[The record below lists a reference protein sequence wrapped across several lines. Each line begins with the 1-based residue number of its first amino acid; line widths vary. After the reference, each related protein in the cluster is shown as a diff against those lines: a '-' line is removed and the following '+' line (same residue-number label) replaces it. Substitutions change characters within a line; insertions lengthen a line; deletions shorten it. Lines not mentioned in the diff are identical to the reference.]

1 MGANRSRRPVT
12 GRWLR
17 RARRAPFPLYEIE
30 GWPGRRFVVDHHHTD
45 GLLRELTAGFTADS
59 ADVTDVRVTTTRRPP
74 SREDRMTRHL
84 DPWLAA
90 VVGEARGHQR
100 VDLVADP
107 EATVAL
113 ASTWRPLRVPVDGE
127 PVTFRVRCED
137 EAWVAYAHR
146 SDHAVMVCAERAASL
161 PPGSLRLATVRDLA
175 AFDLGAESRRRGWLG
190 RGGSS

>member
-1 MGANRSRRPVT
+1 MGTNRSRRPVT

-30 GWPGRRFVVDHHHTD
+30 GWPGRRFVVDQHHTD
-45 GLLRELTAGFTADS
+45 GLLRQLTAGFAAES
-59 ADVTDVRVTTTRRPP
+59 ANVPDVRVTTTRRPP
-74 SREDRMTRHL
+74 SREDRMARHL

-90 VVGEARGHQR
+90 VVGEARGHR
-100 VDLVADP
+100 RIDLVADP
-107 EATVAL
+107 EAVVDL
-113 ASTWRPLRVPVDGE
+113 ASTWQLMPVPVDDQ

-161 PPGSLRLATVRDLA
+161 SPGSLRLTTVRDLA
-175 AFDLGAESRRRGWLG
+175 VFERGADTRRRGWLG
-190 RGGSS
+190 RGDSS

>member
-1 MGANRSRRPVT
+1 MGANRSRRSVT

-17 RARRAPFPLYEIE
+17 PARRAPFPLYEIE
-30 GWPGRRFVVDHHHTD
+30 GWPGRRFVVNQNHAD
-45 GLLRELTAGFTADS
+45 GRLRELTAGFAAAEP

-90 VVGEARGHQR
+90 VVGEARGHR
-100 VDLVADP
+100 RIDLVADP
-107 EATVAL
+107 EAMVDL
-113 ASTWRPLRVPVDGE
+113 ASTWQPLPVPVDGK
-127 PVTFRVRCED
+127 PVTFRARCED

-161 PPGSLRLATVRDLA
+161 PPESLRLATVRDLA
-175 AFDLGAESRRRGWLG
+175 AFEQGAETRRRGWLG
-190 RGGSS
+190 GGRS

>member
-1 MGANRSRRPVT
+1 MGANRSRRSVT

-30 GWPGRRFVVDHHHTD
+30 GWPGRRFVVDQHHTD
-45 GLLRELTAGFTADS
+45 GLLRQLTAGFAADS
-59 ADVTDVRVTTTRRPP
+59 ADAPDVRVTTTRRPP
-74 SREDRMTRHL
+74 SREDRMARHL

-90 VVGEARGHQR
+90 VVGEARGHR
-100 VDLVADP
+100 RIDLVADP
-107 EATVAL
+107 EAIVDL
-113 ASTWRPLRVPVDGE
+113 ASTWQLMPVPVDGE

-175 AFDLGAESRRRGWLG
+175 AFEHGAETRRRGRFSGGG
-190 RGGSS
+190 RS

>member
-1 MGANRSRRPVT
+1 MGANRSRRSVT

-30 GWPGRRFVVDHHHTD
+30 GWSGRRFVVDQHHTD
-45 GLLRELTAGFTADS
+45 GRLRELTAGFAADS

-74 SREDRMTRHL
+74 SREERMTRHL

-90 VVGEARGHQR
+90 VVGEARGHR
-100 VDLVADP
+100 RIDLVADP
-107 EATVAL
+107 EAVVEL
-113 ASTWRPLRVPVDGE
+113 ASTWRPMPVPVDGE
-127 PVTFRVRCED
+127 AVTFRLRCED

-146 SDHAVMVCAERAASL
+146 SDHAVMVCAERAAAL

-175 AFDLGAESRRRGWLG
+175 AFEQREGTRRRGWLG
-190 RGGSS
+190 GGGRS